1 MIKKNKQEQNE
12 TEEKETIEVK
22 TTPQEEDQTGGN
34 GETPTQVDPADETDL
49 SSQIESLK
57 SELEAF
63 EAKAEEYLDGWQ
75 RARAEFANYKKRIN
89 RERQRIRQDA
99 IGEVT
104 KRYLPAL
111 DDLERALK
119 NRPEKGK
126 GAEWAEGIE
135 LVYRKMLAVLE
146 SDGIVPMEA
155 EGATFNPN
163 LHEAID
169 QAESEE
175 HESDEIIEVLQRGY
189 MIDDRVLRPAM
200 VRIAK

>member
-135 LVYRKMLAVLE
+135 LVYRKILAVLE

>member
-12 TEEKETIEVK
+12 TEGKQSIEVE
-22 TTPQEEDQTGGN
+22 TSPQEEGQPGGN
-34 GETPTQVDPADETDL
+34 GETPSPEDSVDETDL
-49 SSQIESLK
+49 AAQIESLK

-89 RERQRIRQDA
+89 RERERIRQDA

-104 KRYLPAL
+104 KRYLPVL

-119 NRPEKGK
+119 NRPEEGE
-126 GAEWAEGIE
+126 GAEWAGGIE
-135 LVYRKMLAVLE
+135 LVYRKMLAILE

-155 EGATFNPN
+155 EGATFDPN
-163 LHEAID
+163 YHEAIA
-169 QAESEE
+169 QTESDG
-175 HESDEIIEVLQRGY
+175 HESDEIIEVIQRGY

-200 VRIAK
+200 VRVAK

>member
-1 MIKKNKQEQNE
+1 
-12 TEEKETIEVK
+12 
-22 TTPQEEDQTGGN
+22 
-34 GETPTQVDPADETDL
+34 
-49 SSQIESLK
+49 
-57 SELEAF
+57 LEAF
-63 EAKAEEYLDGWQ
+63 EAKADEYLDGWQ

-89 RERQRIRQDA
+89 RERERIRQDA

-104 KRYLPAL
+104 KRYLPVI

-119 NRPEKGK
+119 NRPEEGE

-135 LVYRKMLAVLE
+135 LVYRKLLAILE
-146 SDGIVPMEA
+146 SDGIVPMKA
-155 EGATFNPN
+155 EGDTFNPN

-175 HESDEIIEVLQRGY
+175 HESDEIIEVIQRGY

>member
-1 MIKKNKQEQNE
+1 
-12 TEEKETIEVK
+12 
-22 TTPQEEDQTGGN
+22 
-34 GETPTQVDPADETDL
+34 
-49 SSQIESLK
+49 
-57 SELEAF
+57 LEAF
-63 EAKAEEYLDGWQ
+63 EAKADEYLDGWQ

-104 KRYLPAL
+104 KRYLPVL

-119 NRPEKGK
+119 NRPEEGE

-135 LVYRKMLAVLE
+135 LVYRKLLAILE

-155 EGATFNPN
+155 EGDTFNPN

-175 HESDEIIEVLQRGY
+175 HESDEIIEVIQRGY

>member
-22 TTPQEEDQTGGN
+22 TTPQEEDQAGGN

-135 LVYRKMLAVLE
+135 LVYRKILAVLE

>member
-1 MIKKNKQEQNE
+1 
-12 TEEKETIEVK
+12 
-22 TTPQEEDQTGGN
+22 
-34 GETPTQVDPADETDL
+34 
-49 SSQIESLK
+49 
-57 SELEAF
+57 LEAF
-63 EAKAEEYLDGWQ
+63 EAKADEYLDGWQ
-75 RARAEFANYKKRIN
+75 RARADFANYKKRIN

-104 KRYLPAL
+104 KRYLPVL

-119 NRPEKGK
+119 NRPEQGE

-135 LVYRKMLAVLE
+135 LVYRKMLSILE

-155 EGATFNPN
+155 EGDTFNPN

-175 HESDEIIEVLQRGY
+175 HESDEIIEVIQKGY

-200 VRIAK
+200 VRVAK